1 VLLAL
6 ERVCLAVGVLG
17 VNAWFA
23 LGAWRKPS
31 STEFNTVEEYLGR
44 ETFEAYPEEMSE
56 YL

>member
-6 ERVCLAVGVLG
+6 ERVCLTVGVLG

-31 STEFNTVEEYLGR
+31 SAEFSTVEEYQG
-44 ETFEAYPEEMSE
+44 ETFTAYREEMSE